1 MKIYTDAL
9 DQLSDTV
16 TEAGNISS
24 SIAIRKQDSVIR
36 RGKDAISIRLR
47 DRDLD
52 KKLNSI
58 AKQNADLAGLI
69 LMSIG
74 VSGDDSFMS
83 RVAQGIS
90 LRSL

>member
-52 KKLNSI
+52 KKLNAI

>member
-16 TEAGNISS
+16 SEAGNISS

-36 RGKDAISIRLR
+36 RGRDAINIKLQDRRL
-47 DRDLD
+47 DD
-52 KKLNSI
+52 KLNAI

-83 RVAQGIS
+83 KVAQGVS
-90 LRSL
+90 LRTL